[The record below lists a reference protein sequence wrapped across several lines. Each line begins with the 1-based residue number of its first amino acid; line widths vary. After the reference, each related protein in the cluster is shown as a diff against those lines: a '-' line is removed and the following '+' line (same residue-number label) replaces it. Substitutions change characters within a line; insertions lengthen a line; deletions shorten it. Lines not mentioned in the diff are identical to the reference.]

1 MTGDD
6 LICMPTKTAAKPA
19 ARRSTAASST
29 RSARL
34 ATSAKHGA
42 AWVFVWHV
50 AVVWRDS
57 TWPVAHTAI
66 TAVQAMAGSVV

>member
-1 MTGDD
+1 
-6 LICMPTKTAAKPA
+6 MPTKTST
-19 ARRSTAASST
+19 RRPSSSAST

-66 TAVQAMAGSVV
+66 TAVQAMAGSVL